1 MPGITKDRRPKKPVV
16 HCVGS
21 RPPFEPQS
29 RCRDVPALQAAEE
42 LLSKDDF
49 AGAIRSFF
57 QIPVGDDYVYHALAS
72 VKLEEVQRAVEAG
85 GVGGRHAWYRRS
97 EDGQPLPSPP
107 QPDVEAYISI
117 FDPAK
122 SAPSAL
128 KSFRSN
134 AKKDS
139 IRLACATLLAE
150 KRFIHPDLTQPLTIP
165 KLRKPSTTNTTS
177 ADTHPANPYLTFW
190 AWSCRRLQW
199 CGPHPTT
206 ERVRMAHPVLPVLMH
221 HFGCAV
227 PSREALEV
235 LRVLAAGRTVAD
247 LGSGNGYWSFMLR
260 RHGVP
265 TLAVDNEQSLWRV
278 NWVDDTVI
286 DDGVAWL
293 RRQEPAGGRDL
304 VLLLVYPVVG
314 QDGKGEFTR
323 SLLAAY
329 TGDTVAVVGTQ
340 NRNGYTGFA
349 GMTMDQYMEQEAA
362 KDCPSSDKWVRVAQI
377 PLPSFAAKD
386 EALFVFQRGDRA
398 PSTAHVSG

>member
-1 MPGITKDRRPKKPVV
+1 MSSFVCT
-16 HCVGS
+16 
-21 RPPFEPQS
+21 
-29 RCRDVPALQAAEE
+29 VPSSHE
-42 LLSKDDF
+42 SKSSTHP
-49 AGAIRSFF
+49 RLTNNK
-57 QIPVGDDYVYHALAS
+57 Q
-72 VKLEEVQRAVEAG
+72 
-85 GVGGRHAWYRRS
+85 
-97 EDGQPLPSPP
+97 LPSPP

-265 TLAVDNEQSLWRV
+265 TLAVDNEQSLWRA